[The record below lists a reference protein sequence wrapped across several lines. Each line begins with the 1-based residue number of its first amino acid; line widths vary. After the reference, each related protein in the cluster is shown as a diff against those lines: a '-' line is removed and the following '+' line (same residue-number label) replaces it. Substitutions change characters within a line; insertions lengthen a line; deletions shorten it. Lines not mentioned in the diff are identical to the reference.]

1 MVLEGLALLHGPSL
15 GACADPAAL
24 GACADLHAPAASF
37 LERPPPPNFE
47 APPEP
52 RHECTPWR
60 VNWSAESLNRD
71 IEAAQR
77 LCPRPLAGKYWYEL
91 ERLQMHLIDA
101 HSRRLLFENKLSEE
115 EWHHLDAC
123 SHDAKKLITD
133 MQSDPDYASLGL
145 ADILRVMTA
154 MKHVKRSADVLLADA
169 KPCFHN
175 PIPIYPA
182 PEEIY
187 QPVAMRLPKEVL
199 K

>member
-1 MVLEGLALLHGPSL
+1 MVLEGLCILDPLSAAVHDVHDLT
-15 GACADPAAL
+15 AAQCAAHIPCTASVHAA
-24 GACADLHAPAASF
+24 AAASF

-71 IEAAQR
+71 IEAAQK
-77 LCPRPLAGKYWYEL
+77 LCPRPLAGKYWYAL

-101 HSRRLLFENKLSEE
+101 HARKLMFENKLTEE
-115 EWHHLDAC
+115 EWQHLDAC
-123 SHDAKKLITD
+123 SHDAKKLIAD

-145 ADILRVMTA
+145 GDILRVMTA

-175 PIPIYPA
+175 PIPIY
-182 PEEIY
+182 
-187 QPVAMRLPKEVL
+187 
-199 K
+199 

>member
-1 MVLEGLALLHGPSL
+1 
-15 GACADPAAL
+15 
-24 GACADLHAPAASF
+24 
-37 LERPPPPNFE
+37 
-47 APPEP
+47 
-52 RHECTPWR
+52 
-60 VNWSAESLNRD
+60 
-71 IEAAQR
+71 
-77 LCPRPLAGKYWYEL
+77 
-91 ERLQMHLIDA
+91 MHLIDA

-175 PIPIYPA
+175 PIPARASFSADLA
-182 PEEIY
+182 PLQLEILA
-187 QPVAMRLPKEVL
+187 QKN
-199 K
+199 